1 MISRRTSLGA
11 CALLMLNWSGV
22 SAHHSFGPF
31 YDRSQTVEI
40 EGEITEVLWNNPH
53 IRFSMIGS
61 DASGRER
68 EWDIETNSVSIVSR
82 RGLTPELVKVGY
94 RVRVAGSVGK
104 LADNA
109 LFLSNMLLPTGEE
122 IVFSGSNPRW
132 SQEVVGEDTRGAI
145 TGDPTGELG
154 IFLVWTSA

>member
-11 CALLMLNWSGV
+11 CALLMLNWSGA
-22 SAHHSFGPF
+22 SAHHSSAPF
-31 YDRSQTVEI
+31 YDRSQTVEV

-53 IRFSMIGS
+53 IRFTMTGS

-109 LFLSNMLLPTGEE
+109 LFPKTRSPYR
-122 IVFSGSNPRW
+122 SGGACYSGAGRYLRVSLHCPRP
-132 SQEVVGEDTRGAI
+132 GRDTQ
-145 TGDPTGELG
+145 P
-154 IFLVWTSA
+154 